1 VSKYTAIRDFLACSG
16 RETVTVSFDELGAM
30 VSGGLP
36 RSAFEYD
43 AWWRDASLDS
53 SHVQSVSGWLAAG
66 YRVESVNLASKR
78 VTFRRTRSTLSDT
91 VADSWAEP
99 R

>member
-1 VSKYTAIRDFLACSG
+1 MLSGVSKYAAIRDFLAHSS
-16 RETVTVSFDELGAM
+16 REIVTVSFDELGAM

-43 AWWRDASLDS
+43 AWWRDASPDS
-53 SHVQSVSGWLAAG
+53 SHAQSVSGRLAAG
-66 YRVESVNLASKR
+66 YRVESVNLLSKR
-78 VTFRRTRSTLSDT
+78 VTFRRG
-91 VADSWAEP
+91 P

>member
-1 VSKYTAIRDFLACSG
+1 VGKYTAIRDFLARSG
-16 RETVTVSFDELGAM
+16 REIVTASFDELGAM

-66 YRVESVNLASKR
+66 YRVESVNLSSER
-78 VTFRRTRSTLSDT
+78 VTFRRTGATLSDT
-91 VADSWAEP
+91 ASDSWVEP